1 MPNHVN
7 QRIAFLRE
15 LVKAGF
21 HQENLDKIVA
31 ECSSLAQD
39 TSYVLTF
46 FVLKHLFAE
55 ISAVLEGEAV
65 NLERFKELTSEIG
78 EAINV
83 ILDKAINNEKVSF
96 EDLES
101 FVRVQI
107 HNLNVF
113 RSDR

>member
-1 MPNHVN
+1 
-7 QRIAFLRE
+7 

-21 HQENLDKIVA
+21 HEENLDKMVV
-31 ECSSLAQD
+31 ECGSLAQD

-65 NLERFKELTSEIG
+65 NLERFKALTSEIG
-78 EAINV
+78 EPIDV
-83 ILDKAINNEKVSF
+83 ILDKVINNEEVRF
-96 EDLES
+96 NDLES
-101 FVRVQI
+101 VVRVQI

-113 RSDR
+113 RSDRQGF